1 MSRRE
6 RRRARARARDL
17 YVHGIDTARD
27 GAGIAPAPSAPRAF
41 HAMKPALVRATKTS
55 AAIRTR
61 QDLQVICGANGSKPW
76 RPKGKRR
83 VRYTTTVR
91 WDGLHA
97 SGPDTGQIDTSVPR
111 GVRILPPG
119 K

>member
-6 RRRARARARDL
+6 RRRANARARDL
-17 YVHGIDTARD
+17 YVHGVDTARD
-27 GAGIAPAPSAPRAF
+27 GAGIAPAPAKPTAF
-41 HAMKPALVRATKTS
+41 HAMRPKLVHATKTS
-55 AAIRTR
+55 AALRTR
-61 QDLQVICGANGSKPW
+61 QELQRICGANGSAPW
-76 RPKGKRR
+76 RPKGKRA

-91 WDGLHA
+91 WNGSRAQGPDDGLT
-97 SGPDTGQIDTSVPR
+97 DLQPR

>member
-6 RRRARARARDL
+6 RRRARARLRDL
-17 YVHGIDTARD
+17 YVHGVDTARD
-27 GAGIAPAPSAPRAF
+27 GHGVAPSPAKPTAF
-41 HAMKPALVRATKTS
+41 RDMKPARVHATKTS

-61 QDLQVICGANGSKPW
+61 QILQEYKGCNGSKPW
-76 RPKGKRR
+76 KPKGVRT

-91 WDGLHA
+91 WNGGRAAGPNDGLTDLQPK
-97 SGPDTGQIDTSVPR
+97 GM
-111 GVRILPPG
+111 RILKPG